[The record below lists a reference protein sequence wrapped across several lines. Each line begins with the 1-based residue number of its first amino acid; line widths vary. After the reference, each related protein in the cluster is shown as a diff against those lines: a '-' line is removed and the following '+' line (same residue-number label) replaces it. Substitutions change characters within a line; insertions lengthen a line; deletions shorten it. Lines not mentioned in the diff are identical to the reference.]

1 MTDYSEC
8 VFLYDWNVW
17 RKIIIYIKWTQT
29 RPSVCWLI
37 CSHDILVYALKD
49 HLEKYSI
56 TDSFAKDFSLIFVM
70 PYHSAVICK
79 CLITTHMKTCSS
91 LWKSLTTS
99 SMPKSR
105 GSIQLVVL
113 SSKSSIH
120 DLDLHGIFRRER
132 ELAHLDNQTIQ
143 TMSFAVKMLEI
154 SGKQGQAS
162 VHSAS
167 KLLGSLVDV
176 SRC

>member
-49 HLEKYSI
+49 QLEKYSI

-120 DLDLHGIFRRER
+120 DLDLHGIFRMESLLIWTIRPSRQCPLQWSRWRFQENKAKLQYIQHLNY
-132 ELAHLDNQTIQ
+132 LAH
-143 TMSFAVKMLEI
+143 
-154 SGKQGQAS
+154 
-162 VHSAS
+162 
-167 KLLGSLVDV
+167 
-176 SRC
+176 